1 MTTETGSPTPLP
13 PLPVRRRSALQAAR
27 RSSIADAAGWTG
39 RLPVALYACTGG
51 GTGDTGHAD
60 DADGVTDADS
70 TDGAG
75 RTYGAGSTGEALRAA
90 GEFVTAMGWE
100 VVGEFTDPC
109 PESPLAD
116 RLQWRQVL
124 ALAGR
129 RRIRGVVSPWPEALA
144 ADPDERARAVGRL
157 DELGVFVQF
166 THCTDPGR
174 SARAVGQAP

>member
-1 MTTETGSPTPLP
+1 MTTETDSPTPLP

-27 RSSIADAAGWTG
+27 RSSIADAAAGGAG

-51 GTGDTGHAD
+51 GTDHADNTDGVDDANGAD
-60 DADGVTDADS
+60 DA
-70 TDGAG
+70 G
-75 RTYGAGSTGEALRAA
+75 RTHGAGSTDEALRAA

-109 PESPLAD
+109 PKSPLAD
-116 RLQWRQVL
+116 RLRWRQVL

-129 RRIRGVVSPWPEALA
+129 HRIRGVVSPWPEALA

-157 DELGVFVQF
+157 DDHGVFVQF
-166 THCTDPGR
+166 THCTGPGR
-174 SARAVGQAP
+174 SARAVGQVP